1 MDGSLLA
8 ALAEGAAGDAG
19 RRALAGLAAVLDGR
33 TDSAAL
39 AEAAADPARRE
50 RLREWGAG
58 LQRLLGDGERAAVAA
73 AMDRHTAGSGAA
85 WYRGDHVDFGGG
97 VFLGQVNGIQVVLP
111 PAGPAPV
118 ALDALPA
125 RATGF
130 TGRGDELARL
140 LEALGPAAS
149 DPEAAVLVAAV
160 SGLGGIGKTALA
172 VIAGHEARARGWFPG
187 GALFVDLHG
196 YDEVPV
202 TADLALQSLLRA
214 MGIPPEHIPVT
225 GDERAAFYRAAL
237 ADREPT
243 LILVDNASS
252 PGQIRPLLPGDSRH
266 RVLVTSRDKLPQL
279 GARLLPLGVL
289 PPEDAYDLLD
299 RALRAADPTDHRILD
314 DPAGAKQLATLCGH
328 LPLALQIAAAL
339 LVADLGMP
347 VAELANE
354 LDLDDGERS
363 VRATLDLSYRRLSEE
378 QKRLLRLL
386 AVAPGPDVGNDAIA
400 PLVEDDAPPLKGLE
414 RAHLIERA
422 SGRTRWRLHDLV
434 RAYAA
439 GLAEASGE
447 AEAARER
454 LLEFYYR
461 WTEAADD
468 HLRWLPGLPVPPLFA
483 GRVEALEWL
492 DAERA
497 NLVAAAQWADDDRHA
512 PTAVDL
518 ALCLG
523 VYLDWRR
530 YFDDQITVCR
540 CAQRAA
546 ARTGDQP
553 REARAWN
560 GLGLALVE
568 AGRAAEAIEAHT
580 RARELFQA
588 TDDHNNEAVAWNGL
602 GIALQVS
609 DRVTEAI
616 DAHTRARDLFQATG
630 DRNRE
635 AQAWNNLGIALQ
647 VLDRVTEAIDAHT
660 RDRNICQ
667 ETGDRNNEA
676 MAWSNLGV
684 VLRVAGRAT
693 EAIDAYRSALELFAG
708 YDNWYETG
716 RALYNLAVAHQATGD
731 PTAARTAWRQA
742 ADAYARANAPTEA
755 ADARRRAQE
764 P

>member
-1 MDGSLLA
+1 
-8 ALAEGAAGDAG
+8 
-19 RRALAGLAAVLDGR
+19 LAAVLDGR
-33 TDSAAL
+33 SDSAAL

-50 RLREWGAG
+50 RVREWAAS

-73 AMDRHTAGSGAA
+73 AMDEHTAGSGAA

-97 VFLGQVNGIQVVLP
+97 VFLGPVNGIQVVLP

-125 RATGF
+125 RAIGF
-130 TGRGDELARL
+130 TGRGNELARL

-225 GDERAAFYRAAL
+225 GDERAAFYRAVL

-243 LILVDNASS
+243 LILADNASS
-252 PGQIRPLLPGDSRH
+252 PGQIRPILPGDARH

-299 RALRAADPTDHRILD
+299 RALRAADPADHRILD
-314 DPAGAKQLATLCGH
+314 DPAGAKRLATLCGH

-339 LVADLGMP
+339 LVADPGMSI
-347 VAELANE
+347 AELADE

-363 VRATLDLSYRRLSEE
+363 VRATLDLSYRRLPED
-378 QKRLLRLL
+378 QRRLLGLL
-386 AVAPGPDVGNDAIA
+386 AVAPGPDVSNDAIA
-400 PLVEDDAPPLKGLE
+400 SLVGDDVPPLKALAALE

-434 RAYAA
+434 RAHAA
-439 GLAEASGE
+439 ELVDASK
-447 AEAARER
+447 AEAARR
-454 LLEFYYR
+454 RVLGFYYQ
-461 WTEAADD
+461 WADAADD

-512 PTAVDL
+512 TTAINL
-518 ALCLG
+518 ALCLSE
-523 VYLDWRR
+523 YQDWRR
-530 YFDDQITVCR
+530 YFDDKITVCR

-546 ARTGDQP
+546 ARAGNQSS
-553 REARAWN
+553 EATAWN
-560 GLGLALVE
+560 NLGLALRA
-568 AGRAAEAIEAHT
+568 AGRVAEAIEAHT
-580 RARELFQA
+580 RDRDINQA
-588 TDDHNNEAVAWNGL
+588 
-602 GIALQVS
+602 
-609 DRVTEAI
+609 
-616 DAHTRARDLFQATG
+616 
-630 DRNRE
+630 
-635 AQAWNNLGIALQ
+635 
-647 VLDRVTEAIDAHT
+647 
-660 RDRNICQ
+660 
-667 ETGDRNNEA
+667 TGDRNNEA
-676 MAWSNLGV
+676 MAWNHLGAA
-684 VLRVAGRAT
+684 LQVAGRVA
-693 EAIDAYRSALELFAG
+693 EAIDAHTRDRDINQATGDRNNEAMAWNHLGAALQVAGRVAEAIDAHTRARGVYQASGDRNREAGAWNNLGLALQEAGQVAEAIHAYRTALQLFAEF
-708 YDNWYETG
+708 DNWYDTG
-716 RALYNLAVAHQATGD
+716 RTLRNLALAHQATGD
-731 PTAARTAWRQA
+731 PAATRTACLQA
-742 ADAYARANAPTEA
+742 ADAYTRANAPTEA
-755 ADARRRAQE
+755 ANARRWAEE